1 MGTVALQRI
10 IAFRCGE
17 NDRETL
23 RALAKLQR
31 RVNAIAPVP
40 VQHNIHKNRIKKS
53 RAERFQKRLAALVAV
68 KVRRFPMLLQVLLY
82 QMNQMILIY
91 LQIFNNRKM
100 HQSSTASF
108 IQNRDHLGRGLTV
121 CVDVVFSKSLIWYVY
136 SIKVMTRNV
145 NEISLQKNQSS
156 CV

>member
-1 MGTVALQRI
+1 MGTVTLQRI

-53 RAERFQKRLAALVAV
+53 RTERFQKRLAALVAV
-68 KVRRFPMLLQVLLY
+68 KVHCFPMLLQVFLY

-121 CVDVVFSKSLIWYVY
+121 CVDVVFIKLLIWYAY

-145 NEISLQKNQSS
+145 NENPLLGTYA
-156 CV
+156 

>member
-1 MGTVALQRI
+1 MGTVTLQRI

-17 NDRETL
+17 NDREAL

-53 RAERFQKRLAALVAV
+53 RTERFQKRLAALVAV
-68 KVRRFPMLLQVLLY
+68 KVHCFPMLLQVFLY

-108 IQNRDHLGRGLTV
+108 IQNRDHLGRR
-121 CVDVVFSKSLIWYVY
+121 SA
-136 SIKVMTRNV
+136 R
-145 NEISLQKNQSS
+145 
-156 CV
+156 

>member
-40 VQHNIHKNRIKKS
+40 VQHNIHKNRIKKPWT
-53 RAERFQKRLAALVAV
+53 EGFQKCLAALVAV
-68 KVRRFPMLLQVLLY
+68 KVHRFPVLLQVLLY

-91 LQIFNNRKM
+91 LQVLNNRKM
-100 HQSSTASF
+100 HQSAIASF

-121 CVDVVFSKSLIWYVY
+121 CVDVVFIKSLIWYAY
-136 SIKVMTRNV
+136 SIKVMT
-145 NEISLQKNQSS
+145 
-156 CV
+156 